1 MSKLR
6 YIVCTIFSCVAIV
19 LGALLCNV
27 PTLGYHHRAEIYDD

>member
-19 LGALLCNV
+19 LGAPLEVGVCKFMDARV
-27 PTLGYHHRAEIYDD
+27 KTRP